1 MTTVTLIPGDG
12 IGPEIV
18 DSVQQIFS
26 AAQVPI
32 QWETINAGITAYEQ
46 TGKHIPDD
54 LIASIRNNKIA
65 LKGPIGTP
73 IGTGFRSIN
82 VTLRMMF
89 DLYINLRPAR
99 SIPGVESR
107 YENIDIVLFR
117 ENTEGLYSGL
127 ETFDARLQ
135 IADAINRITK
145 AGSERIIRAAFDYAR
160 KNGRKRVTLIHK
172 ANIMKLTS
180 GLFLNTGKE
189 IATEYSD
196 IEFKEMIVDNACMQL
211 VLKPEQFDVVVTT
224 NMFGD
229 ILSDLMAGLVGGLGV
244 VPGAN
249 IGKDLAVF
257 EAVHGTAPDIAGQGK
272 ANPTALLLSG
282 LMMLRYMQLNSHADR
297 IETALFATLK
307 NKTNCTADL
316 GGACTTQQFTQN
328 IIAALPVTAK

>member
-1 MTTVTLIPGDG
+1 
-12 IGPEIV
+12 
-18 DSVQQIFS
+18 
-26 AAQVPI
+26 
-32 QWETINAGITAYEQ
+32 
-46 TGKHIPDD
+46 
-54 LIASIRNNKIA
+54 
-65 LKGPIGTP
+65 
-73 IGTGFRSIN
+73 
-82 VTLRMMF
+82 
-89 DLYINLRPAR
+89 
-99 SIPGVESR
+99 
-107 YENIDIVLFR
+107 
-117 ENTEGLYSGL
+117 
-127 ETFDARLQ
+127 
-135 IADAINRITK
+135 
-145 AGSERIIRAAFDYAR
+145 
-160 KNGRKRVTLIHK
+160 
-172 ANIMKLTS
+172 MKLTS